1 MIGQTNKQTNR
12 DYNYICIDD
21 NDDDNDNDNDNDN
34 DIIDV
39 ANDIKNKN
47 LNFASTTLLLTIIR
61 STTLLLMIIR
71 STTLLLMIIR
81 LKITLCDPYLETKYC
96 IIARLKNKQV
106 IFKA

>member
-21 NDDDNDNDNDNDN
+21 NDDDNDNDNDND
-34 DIIDV
+34 IIDV

-47 LNFASTTLLLTIIR
+47 LNFASTA
-61 STTLLLMIIR
+61 
-71 STTLLLMIIR
+71 LLLMIIR

-106 IFKA
+106 ISKV